1 MHFVDDVN
9 LAYVAQ
15 RYREVHDLFHVLL
28 DMPTT
33 MLGEVT
39 VKWVE
44 AFQTRLPM
52 AATGGL
58 FGAVRLKPKYECLGN
73 FCLSLNFFI
82 TNERRTTFNFQQT
95 STAVRYHLPTL
106 GTQNGL

>member
-9 LAYVAQ
+9 LAYIAQ

-33 MLGEVT
+33 MLGEVA

-58 FGAVRLKPKYECLGN
+58 FGAVRRKPKYKSFEDLCPLLYMIW
-73 FCLSLNFFI
+73 F
-82 TNERRTTFNFQQT
+82 TNERLTTFSF
-95 STAVRYHLPTL
+95 
-106 GTQNGL
+106 